1 LQFSSLQVSTCT
13 CLHGSCCAAGV
24 QQFTLC
30 HQLVCMSV
38 CTLQHCICSKCK
50 LVMKLWRHLKQQ
62 QLVIMFFAGFFDAY
76 CSSNDLLTSQDAREG
91 SKVCTQGSMRL
102 IHILQG
108 VGNSFV
114 WRASAERMT
123 VCRVHKSNTHRT
135 SNPTH
140 DAGCWRLFCL
150 EGSAKR
156 MAIFIRL
163 THIGLKPY
171 T

>member
-1 LQFSSLQVSTCT
+1 MLCSGSTAFYIPPPSWYV
-13 CLHGSCCAAGV
+13 CLYAPCNTACAQNAKR
-24 QQFTLC
+24 L
-30 HQLVCMSV
+30 
-38 CTLQHCICSKCK
+38 
-50 LVMKLWRHLKQQ
+50 MKLWRHLKQQ

-123 VCRVHKSNTHRT
+123 VCRVHKSNTYRT

>member
-1 LQFSSLQVSTCT
+1 LQFSSLQVSTRT

-24 QQFTLC
+24 QHVTVC

-38 CTLQHCICSKCK
+38 CSLQHCICSKCK

-62 QLVIMFFAGFFDAY
+62 QLVIMFFAGFSDAY

-102 IHILQG
+102 IYILQG

-135 SNPTH
+135 SNPKH
-140 DAGCWRLFCL
+140 DAGCWRLFFL
-150 EGSAKR
+150 EGSAKH
-156 MAIFIRL
+156 MAIFRVHKTD
-163 THIGLKPY
+163 THRP
-171 T
+171 